1 MYFRLKT
8 PGHLRILAVG
18 GEKCDQEMRKML
30 SSLLELGVS
39 VYHMYGLTEMSVWQT
54 MTRLNQE
61 IIDTMP
67 VYIPHSNLLSGE
79 LKNTI

>member
-1 MYFRLKT
+1 MYLRLKISQN
-8 PGHLRILAVG
+8 LRILAVG
-18 GEKCDQEMRKML
+18 GEKCDQEMREML
-30 SSLLELGVS
+30 SSLLERGVA

-54 MTRLNQE
+54 MTRLSQE
-61 IIDTMP
+61 NIEFMP

>member
-1 MYFRLKT
+1 MYLRLKISQN
-8 PGHLRILAVG
+8 LRILAVG

-30 SSLLELGVS
+30 SSLLERGVS

-79 LKNTI
+79 LKITY